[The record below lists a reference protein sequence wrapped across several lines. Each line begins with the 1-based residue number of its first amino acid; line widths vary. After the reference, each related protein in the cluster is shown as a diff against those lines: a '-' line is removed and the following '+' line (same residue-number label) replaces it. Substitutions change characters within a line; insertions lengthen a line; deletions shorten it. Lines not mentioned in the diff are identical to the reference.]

1 MGSVTSGRRPHPGF
15 GSRVLVT
22 RAVAGFLLRPWILS
36 LWLGCVGTG
45 LLAQEPA
52 PPAEPSPVVATDSGG
67 ATTPTES
74 DPAIAD
80 TTEAATTAPA
90 TEPATEPAPPPAPA
104 YDEIVVKGATLK
116 GHVVS
121 FGDKTIT
128 FETIYGKGNIE
139 IAYEDIEQFRTQ
151 NSFRFIERNGESF
164 KGKVA
169 QLSSRDLVVAKKTGE
184 VKLIKPDD
192 IERVIPDVDTTRS
205 FTNHMHNTF
214 PFTAVKVDFGWNLED
229 GAVKKIEFSGGLNVE
244 RRKTPT
250 RYVFDLRAA
259 YEYDQDPSKLDAN
272 GEPIDN
278 VSKDE
283 YRASLIGEYDL
294 SGQKYVF
301 AFPIAERDAPRN
313 VLVRA
318 YPSVGMGYRL
328 AETGKLRFQI
338 QTGLAYVYEEFLDYP
353 DNEYV
358 ALHFG
363 FEGGY
368 DFNESYGVTWKTY
381 YYPGLEDYTKNW
393 LFRTELIFTAKMID
407 ALSMNLRFTD
417 TLDNT
422 PAPDVGD
429 NKFTTTLSLLFT
441 F

>member
-1 MGSVTSGRRPHPGF
+1 MGFVTPGRRPHPGF
-15 GSRVLVT
+15 GSRMLVT
-22 RAVAGFLLRPWILS
+22 RESAGFRLRLRIFC
-36 LWLGCVGTG
+36 LWLGCAGARLV
-45 LLAQEPA
+45 AQEPA
-52 PPAEPSPVVATDSGG
+52 SPAEPTPAVATESAGPATDAAIDPAPAAATES
-67 ATTPTES
+67 ATTES
-74 DPAIAD
+74 
-80 TTEAATTAPA
+80 TAPA
-90 TEPATEPAPPPAPA
+90 ASEPAPPPAPA

-121 FGDKTIT
+121 FGDKSIT

-151 NSFRFIERNGESF
+151 NSFRFIERDGNSF

-184 VKLIKPDD
+184 VKLIKPGE
-192 IERVIPDVDTTRS
+192 IERVIPDVETTHS
-205 FTNHMHNTF
+205 FTNRMHNTF
-214 PFTAVKVDFGWNLED
+214 PFTTVKLDFGWNLED

-294 SGQKYVF
+294 AGQKYVF

-318 YPSVGMGYRL
+318 YPSAGMGYRL

-338 QTGLAYVYEEFLDYP
+338 QTGLAYVYEEFIDYP

-393 LFRTELIFTAKMID
+393 LFRTELLFDAKMTE